1 MHPGDKAY
9 IVGIS
14 EETNTGNNAST
25 DVVPSERSLVDL
37 SKSETSSLIGVL
49 DVSEVI
55 VEVVEGGVSTRR
67 LGDGD
72 SCLLSSHCV
81 ERCMSSRQ
89 IKD

>member
-1 MHPGDKAY
+1 MHPSDEAY

-14 EETNTGNNAST
+14 EETNTGDNTSS

-37 SKSETSSLIGVL
+37 SESETSSLIRVL

-55 VEVVEGGVSTRR
+55 VEVVERSVSTRR
-67 LGDGD
+67 LGDGG
-72 SCLLSSHCV
+72 SYLLSFHCV
-81 ERCMSSRQ
+81 EICISSRQ